1 MPHPTLNALQ
11 DVSSASSQSVSE
23 DHIANAILSVI
34 QTARAKGQ
42 TLEDLTAEL
51 LEEDALLESD
61 VRYLLSEIVAQAW
74 HQLAQPAV

>member
-1 MPHPTLNALQ
+1 M
-11 DVSSASSQSVSE
+11 SSTGDYVSE
-23 DHIANAILSVI
+23 DHIADAILSVI

-42 TLEDLTAEL
+42 SLDELTAEL

-74 HQLAQPAV
+74 SQMA

>member
-1 MPHPTLNALQ
+1 MAHTALNALQ
-11 DVSSASSQSVSE
+11 NVSSTDISSTGDYVSE
-23 DHIANAILSVI
+23 DHIADAILSVI

-42 TLEDLTAEL
+42 SLDELTAEL

-74 HQLAQPAV
+74 SQMA